1 MALRL
6 KTFNSI
12 GGFGVGENQITVAD
26 ANGNIYTNN
35 ITTQNVGDNLTSV
48 VSSTGK
54 STLQWVDVIGNASSY
69 STIYANASG
78 INLSTTGGSFNFGQ
92 GGVANF
98 SGNARINGDLLV
110 DNILSTSNGANTLAI
125 ASNSIVY
132 INATNPGDGSYTN
145 IISGGTSIFLGVNNP
160 DAGLYQWQFNDQGL
174 ISISGPDPSA
184 GAITIGGAFTGDSI
198 TVANTANVGT
208 DLGVTG
214 NIYTGAILTDNYFW
228 SNGQPFIVDAYSN
241 ANVASF
247 LANFGSNVIST
258 TGNITGG
265 GLTSTGD
272 ISTATGTISG
282 ATVNAGTITATGN
295 VNGLGI
301 TAGLSGISSTGTIS
315 GPAVNTDALTVT
327 NGITAGSLS
336 ASGAVIGATVT
347 ANGNVTAAG
356 VTSNGDISAVGT
368 ISGANFAGGSL
379 SLTGQANIGT
389 NLGVTGSVDVG
400 SDLTVGTTATITG
413 NASAANF
420 ATGIITTTG
429 DVGVGGALTV
439 ASSATITGSVTTSS
453 NVSVG
458 TDLAVGG
465 TANVTGNVNVTGA
478 GAFGSDVSVA
488 GNAAVTGNLS
498 AANTTVSS
506 LYVSTDAQVIGNL
519 TITGNLT
526 YTEINNIFSQDPTFT
541 LGTGANG
548 APLTSDDGLDRA
560 VVFDYFNTGANLNQ
574 YSALTWAHSS
584 NAFQLGANVTF
595 ANGISTVQSYAD
607 LTLDTL
613 YGNVSATTIAATGN
627 ASIGGTL
634 TVQDELVANSL
645 SIAGTFNAGTI
656 TGNNIST
663 PGNASI
669 GLNVSYNGTLTGPTA
684 TFTNGVTTPTWIQTT
699 PGPVV
704 TNIFHGT
711 ATTVSTSNVANVV
724 LYTGSINNNYDF
736 TVKAQDQISGGVYII
751 DMRSDTNGDW
761 SAFNTL
767 GTSLGSFDINYDSG
781 NGIVFVNA
789 LPYSSNTTTWVTQYK
804 AF

>member
-26 ANGNIYTNN
+26 ANGNIYTNS
-35 ITTQNVGDNLTSV
+35 ITTQNVGDDLTSV

-54 STLQWVDVIGNASSY
+54 STLEWVDVVGNVSSY
-69 STIYANASG
+69 SSIYANSSG
-78 INLSTTGGSFNFGQ
+78 INLSTTGGSFNLGQ
-92 GGVANF
+92 AGSAYF
-98 SGNARINGDLLV
+98 SANARVAGSLITDT
-110 DNILSTSNGANTLAI
+110 IISSASGANALAI
-125 ASNSIVY
+125 SANNNIIVQSTY
-132 INATNPGDGSYTN
+132 SSDGSQTQLNLVPNGGLVVNATNVTNGQNTNYQLGTDGTFT
-145 IISGGTSIFLGVNNP
+145 IIGQNFTDGNVS
-160 DAGLYQWQFNDQGL
+160 
-174 ISISGPDPSA
+174 
-184 GAITIGGAFTGDSI
+184 IGGAFTG
-198 TVANTANVGT
+198 ATAT
-208 DLGVTG
+208 LSG
-214 NIYTGAILTDNYFW
+214 NIATGGILTDNIYYA
-228 SNGQPFIVDAYSN
+228 NGNPYVFNTYGD
-241 ANVASF
+241 
-247 LANFGSNVIST
+247 SNVQTFLSSGNVT
-258 TGNITGG
+258 TITASGNVTAG
-265 GLTSTGD
+265 GLTSNGD

-295 VNGLGI
+295 VSGLGI
-301 TAGLSGISSTGTIS
+301 TAGLSGISTTGTIS

-336 ASGAVIGATVT
+336 ASGAIVGQTVT

-560 VVFDYFNTGANLNQ
+560 VVFDYFNTSANLNQ

-669 GLNVSYNGTLTGPTA
+669 GQNVSYNGTLTGPTA

-736 TVKAQDQISGGVYII
+736 TVTAQDQISGGVYII